1 MRRLRL
7 ARDNQGGTAND
18 SSLFSGA
25 FFVFLEQEKGAAM
38 DGDTLLLIGIV
49 SALFWVYIM
58 LAIMGKLNEL
68 IELGKTQTMQNDRI
82 IELLKKSAGHSE
94 TKSSD

>member
-1 MRRLRL
+1 
-7 ARDNQGGTAND
+7 
-18 SSLFSGA
+18 
-25 FFVFLEQEKGAAM
+25 M

>member
-1 MRRLRL
+1 MYAITRVVPRMIRPCF
-7 ARDNQGGTAND
+7 QGRF
-18 SSLFSGA
+18 LFFWNRKRG
-25 FFVFLEQEKGAAM
+25 GAM